1 MLKLGE
7 KGTILQRDKKTYAIA
22 PHIPC
27 GITSPEQLRKI
38 ADVAEKYKCQ
48 ALKLTSAARI
58 AIIGLREEDVDQIWA
73 DLGMVPGHA
82 VGLCVR
88 SIKVCPGTDYC
99 RLGLQDSLAMG
110 MRLDDRYHGM
120 ELPNKMKMGVSGCT
134 NNCAENCIKD
144 IALMGKKSGWNV
156 TAGGNGARKPRLA
169 DAIAE
174 ELDDEAAIALV
185 DRIIDYYRESGK
197 KGERIGQMI
206 DRIGLEAFKQAVN
219 NA

>member
-7 KGTILQRDKKTYAIA
+7 KGTILQRDKQTYAIA
-22 PHIPC
+22 PHMPC
-27 GITSPEQLRKI
+27 GITTPAQLRNI
-38 ADVAEKYKCQ
+38 ADVAEKYNCQ

-58 AIIGLREEDVDQIWA
+58 AIIGLQEEDIDQIWK

-99 RLGLQDSLAMG
+99 RLGLQDSLTMG

-144 IALMGKKSGWNV
+144 IALMGKKSGWTV
-156 TAGGNGARKPRLA
+156 TAGGNGAKKPRLA
-169 DAIAE
+169 DHIAE
-174 ELDDEAAIALV
+174 DLDDDAAVALI
-185 DRIIDYYRESGK
+185 DRIIDYYRENGK
-197 KGERIGQMI
+197 RGERIGQMI
-206 DRIGLEAFKQAVN
+206 DRLGQETFMQAVT
-219 NA
+219 A

>member
-7 KGTILQRDKKTYAIA
+7 KGTILQRDKQTYAIA

-27 GITSPEQLRKI
+27 GLTTPAQLRTI
-38 ADVAEKYKCQ
+38 ADVAEKYDCQ

-58 AIIGLREEDVDQIWA
+58 AIIGLREEDIDQIWA

-110 MRLDDRYHGM
+110 MRLDDRFHGM

-144 IALMGKKSGWNV
+144 IALMGKKKGWTV
-156 TAGGNGARKPRLA
+156 TAGGNGAKKPRLA
-169 DAIAE
+169 DHMAE
-174 ELDDEAAIALV
+174 ELDDDAALAMI
-185 DRIIDYYRESGK
+185 DRIIDYYREYGK

-206 DRIGLEAFKQAVN
+206 DRLGLETFRPAVT
-219 NA
+219 A

>member
-27 GITSPEQLRKI
+27 GMTTPEQLRNI
-38 ADVAEKYKCQ
+38 ANVAEKFDCQ

-58 AIIGLREEDVDQIWA
+58 AIIGLREEDIDQVWA

-110 MRLDDRYHGM
+110 MRLDERYHGM

-144 IALMGKKSGWNV
+144 IAMMGKKTGWNV

-169 DAIAE
+169 DTIAE
-174 ELDDEAAIALV
+174 ELDDKAAIALI
-185 DRIIDYYRESGK
+185 DHIIDYYRENGK

-206 DRIGLEAFKQAVN
+206 DRIGLETFSQAVTG
-219 NA
+219 

>member
-7 KGTILQRDKKTYAIA
+7 KGTILQRDKETYAIA

-27 GITSPEQLRKI
+27 GMTTPEQLRNI
-38 ADVAEKYKCQ
+38 ANVAEKFDCQ

-58 AIIGLREEDVDQIWA
+58 AIIGLREEDIDQVWA

-110 MRLDDRYHGM
+110 MRLDERYHGM

-144 IALMGKKSGWNV
+144 IAMMGKKTGWNV

-169 DAIAE
+169 DTIAE
-174 ELDDEAAIALV
+174 ELDDKAAIALI
-185 DRIIDYYRESGK
+185 DHIIDYYRENGK

-206 DRIGLEAFKQAVN
+206 DRIGLETFSQAVHP
-219 NA
+219 A

>member
-7 KGTILQRDKKTYAIA
+7 KGTILQRDKQTYAIA

-27 GITSPEQLRKI
+27 GITTPAQLRTI
-38 ADVAEKYKCQ
+38 ADVAEKYNCQ

-58 AIIGLREEDVDQIWA
+58 AIIGLQEEDIDQIWA

-144 IALMGKKSGWNV
+144 IALMGKKTGWTV
-156 TAGGNGARKPRLA
+156 TAGGNGAKKPRLG
-169 DAIAE
+169 DQIAE
-174 ELDDEAAIALV
+174 DLDDDAALAMV
-185 DRIIDYYRESGK
+185 DRIIDYYRENGK

-206 DRIGLEAFKQAVN
+206 DRIGLETFRQAVTT
-219 NA
+219 

>member
-7 KGTILQRDKKTYAIA
+7 KGTILQRDKQTYAIA
-22 PHIPC
+22 PHMPC
-27 GITSPEQLRKI
+27 GITTPAQLRNI
-38 ADVAEKYKCQ
+38 ADVAEKYNCQ

-58 AIIGLREEDVDQIWA
+58 AIIGLQEEDIDQIWK

-99 RLGLQDSLAMG
+99 RLGLQDSLTMG

-144 IALMGKKSGWNV
+144 IALMGKKSGWTV
-156 TAGGNGARKPRLA
+156 TAGGNGAKKPRLA
-169 DAIAE
+169 DHIAE
-174 ELDDEAAIALV
+174 DLDDDAAVTLI
-185 DRIIDYYRESGK
+185 DRIIDYYRENGK
-197 KGERIGQMI
+197 RGERIGQMI
-206 DRIGLEAFKQAVN
+206 DRLGQETFMQAVT
-219 NA
+219 A

>member
-7 KGTILQRDKKTYAIA
+7 KGTILQRDKETYAIA

-27 GITSPEQLRKI
+27 GMTTPEQLRNI
-38 ADVAEKYKCQ
+38 ANVAEKFDCQ

-58 AIIGLREEDVDQIWA
+58 AIIGLREEDIDQVWA

-110 MRLDDRYHGM
+110 MRLDERYHGM

-144 IALMGKKSGWNV
+144 IAMMGKKTGWNV

-169 DAIAE
+169 DTIAE
-174 ELDDEAAIALV
+174 ELDDKAAIALI
-185 DRIIDYYRESGK
+185 DHIIDYYRENGK

-206 DRIGLEAFKQAVN
+206 DRIGLESFTQAVN
-219 NA
+219 AA

>member
-7 KGTILQRDKKTYAIA
+7 KGTILQRDKQTYAIA

-27 GITSPEQLRKI
+27 GMTTPAQLRTI
-38 ADVAEKYKCQ
+38 ADVAEKYDCQ

-58 AIIGLREEDVDQIWA
+58 AIIGLREEDIDQIWA

-144 IALMGKKSGWNV
+144 IALMGKKTGWTV
-156 TAGGNGARKPRLA
+156 TAGGNGAKKPRLG
-169 DAIAE
+169 DHIAE
-174 ELDDEAAIALV
+174 DLDDDAALAMV
-185 DRIIDYYRESGK
+185 DRIIDYYRENGK
-197 KGERIGQMI
+197 RGERIGQMI
-206 DRIGLEAFKQAVN
+206 DRLGLETFKPAITAV
-219 NA
+219 

>member
-7 KGTILQRDKKTYAIA
+7 KGTILQRDKETYAIA

-38 ADVAEKYKCQ
+38 AAAAEKYDCQ

-58 AIIGLREEDVDQIWA
+58 ALIGLREEDIDSIWA

-110 MRLDDRYHGM
+110 MLLDDRYHGM

-144 IALMGKKSGWNV
+144 IALMGKKKGWTV

-169 DAIAE
+169 DLIAE
-174 ELDDEAAIALV
+174 DLGDDAAIALV
-185 DRIIDYYRESGK
+185 DGIIDYYRENGK

-206 DRIGLEAFKQAVN
+206 DRVGLEAFTQAVV
-219 NA
+219 AA